1 MAGRL
6 VKDRAL
12 IGARTL
18 LWAAVML
25 AAAALLAA
33 LMLAAL
39 GIIVLAA
46 EPAPS
51 IVAPVDPRSDG
62 QGPGLVGSPLG
73 VALGVIF
80 LGVVVAAVT
89 ALVLR
94 LTGER

>member
-1 MAGRL
+1 MASGL
-6 VKDRAL
+6 VNDRPL

-18 LWAAVML
+18 LSTAVML
-25 AAAALLAA
+25 AAAALLAT

-39 GIIVLAA
+39 GMIVLAA

-51 IVAPVDPRSDG
+51 IIPPIDPRSDG
-62 QGPGLVGSPLG
+62 QGPGLVGSPLD
-73 VALGVIF
+73 VALGVIL
-80 LGVVVAAVT
+80 LGVAVAAVT